1 MPNSELSDRGRP
13 MTAKNQG
20 QKDGLYYVMW
30 KLDRIA
36 RNELNKGQTTAF
48 KRCSTA
54 SEAKRY
60 RRTLHEFEQ
69 LQKKLISEIDNLSN

>member
-1 MPNSELSDRGRP
+1 
-13 MTAKNQG
+13 
-20 QKDGLYYVMW
+20 MW

-69 LQKKLISEIDNLSN
+69 LQKKLIVEIDNLSN

>member
-20 QKDGLYYVMW
+20 QKDGLYFVMW

-36 RNELNKGQTTAF
+36 KNELNKGKTTAF

-69 LQKKLISEIDNLSN
+69 LQKKIIAEVENHSN